1 MCQLSGEKDSNLKK
15 LSLSNIHL
23 TTLDNKLTVAS
34 DAMVSVDTASVGLW
48 IGVGTRHEKLSENGL
63 AHLIEHMLFK
73 GTVKRDAITIA
84 REIENVGGHM
94 NAYTAREQTAYYAKV
109 LSDDLPLAIEL
120 LADIVQNSVFDTS
133 ELDCERSVIVREI
146 AQINDTPDDVIFDYF
161 QAAAF
166 PNQTLGRSV
175 LGNVEVVRS
184 IERQSLVNYITRMYQ
199 AESCVLAVA
208 GLVDHEQLVN
218 IVAKRFNTLPKGT
231 MKEVDF
237 CHYVGGEIRVERELE
252 QLHIILGFR
261 GTSFFDPDFYTIQVL
276 SVIYGGGMSSRLF
289 QEVREK
295 RGLAYSIYS
304 FTSAY
309 LDDGLFG
316 VYLGTGVKE
325 VVDAIPIV
333 CEQLMLIPD
342 TLNESELARAK
353 VQIKSSL
360 LMSRE
365 STSSRSEHLANH
377 FIIHGKVPNLTK
389 IIDNVEAVDQSS
401 IRRMVGR
408 LLKNPPT
415 LTSIGFTKT
424 LEDYDKICARL
435 S

>member
-1 MCQLSGEKDSNLKK
+1 M
-15 LSLSNIHL
+15 HV
-23 TTLDNKLTVAS
+23 TTLDNKLTVATDS
-34 DAMVSVDTASVGLW
+34 MVSVDTASVGLW
-48 IGVGTRHEKLSENGL
+48 IGVGTRHEKSSENGL

-73 GTVKRDAITIA
+73 GTVKRDAVTIA
-84 REIENVGGHM
+84 REIENVGGHI
-94 NAYTAREQTAYYAKV
+94 NAYTSREQTAYYAKV
-109 LSDDLPLAIEL
+109 LSGDVPLAVEL
-120 LADIVQNSVFDTS
+120 LADIVQNSVFDIS
-133 ELDCERSVIVREI
+133 ELDCERSVVVREI

-166 PNQTLGRSV
+166 PNQSLGRPV
-175 LGNVEVVRS
+175 LGSVEVVRS
-184 IERQSLVNYITRMYQ
+184 IKRQLLLNYIARMYGS
-199 AESCVLAVA
+199 ESCVLAVA
-208 GLVDHEQLVN
+208 GLVDHERLVD
-218 IVAKRFNTLPKGT
+218 IAAECFTALPKIT
-231 MKEVDF
+231 TKALDF

-261 GTSFFDPDFYTIQVL
+261 GTSFFDPDFYTIQLL

-289 QEVREK
+289 QEVRER

-309 LDDGLFG
+309 LDDGLLG

-333 CEQLMLIPD
+333 CDQLMSIPD

-365 STSSRSEHLANH
+365 STNSRSEHLANY
-377 FIIHGKVPNLTK
+377 FIIHGKAPNLTN
-389 IIDNVEAVDQSS
+389 IIDNIEAVDQSS
-401 IRRMVGR
+401 IRRMVRR

-415 LTSIGFTKT
+415 LTSIGLTKT
-424 LEDYDKICARL
+424 LENYDKICARL